1 MPNRKVAPKIKKN
14 FRGYNSFLCH
24 RKDLVTLKREVLS
37 YDVNAPLRM
46 RNEEF
51 YRFASVR
58 PTLLKRFYSPYLI
71 KENLCLEGNFNI
83 IISR

>member
-46 RNEEF
+46 HAPQRGKITDWPGPA
-51 YRFASVR
+51 YA
-58 PTLLKRFYSPYLI
+58 
-71 KENLCLEGNFNI
+71 
-83 IISR
+83 

>member
-14 FRGYNSFLCH
+14 FRGYNSLLCH

-46 RNEEF
+46 RT
-51 YRFASVR
+51 
-58 PTLLKRFYSPYLI
+58 PQ
-71 KENLCLEGNFNI
+71 
-83 IISR
+83 